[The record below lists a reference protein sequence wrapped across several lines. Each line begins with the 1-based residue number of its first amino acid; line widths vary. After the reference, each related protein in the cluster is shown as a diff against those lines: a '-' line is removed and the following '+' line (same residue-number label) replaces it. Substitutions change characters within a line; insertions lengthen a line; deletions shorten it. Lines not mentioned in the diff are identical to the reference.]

1 MAEDETEAEREF
13 REFKAYQARS
23 LKAPAP
29 AANGAKHPDWGK
41 IITGVVG
48 ALILGLQ
55 GVNLSEVAGVS
66 AGGEKRQ
73 VLLEQLIVIS
83 KDIEKSLDNQ
93 TKMLEHDNKNF
104 ENQQHLFENQQQIL
118 DTLTTAIKERR
129 DLLRQN
135 LEDSRKQANP
145 SPSPSPSPN

>member
-1 MAEDETEAEREF
+1 MAEGDSSDSEKEF
-13 REFKAYQARS
+13 REFKAYQAK
-23 LKAPAP
+23 KAQEATSV
-29 AANGAKHPDWGK
+29 AKHPTDWGK
-41 IITGVVG
+41 IITGCVG

-55 GVNLSEVAGVS
+55 GVNLSEVASVG

-93 TKMLEHDNKNF
+93 GKMLEHDNKNF

-118 DTLTTAIKERR
+118 DTLTKAINERR
-129 DLLRQN
+129 ELMQKQ
-135 LEDSRKQANP
+135 LEEYKKHETPAP
-145 SPSPSPSPN
+145 TP